1 MYMLRCKS
9 PRAEQTCRR
18 LSCVYPSICE
28 HMDTNHEPT
37 INLYRRARDLK
48 GIKKILIA
56 SGVRYDIAVEDPRYI
71 KELAT
76 HHVGGLSEDRP
87 GAHRRRPAVQNDE
100 ARHGQ
105 LRPL

>member
-1 MYMLRCKS
+1 VYKRQANMYMLRCKS

-18 LSCVYPSICE
+18 LSCVYPDICP

-56 SGVRYDIAVEDPRYI
+56 SGVRYNIAVEDPRYI
-71 KELAT
+71 NELAT
-76 HHVGGLSEDRP
+76 HH
-87 GAHRRRPAVQNDE
+87 
-100 ARHGQ
+100 
-105 LRPL
+105 